1 MGGRWLAA
9 LVVLVGVATACS
21 STSGRDVDVQGL
33 LRSDGGGGAASGATS
48 GGIAGVSG
56 SSDGVAAAGV
66 DGAGSPAA
74 GATASTARSG
84 GAVGGAGAAGMATA
98 DGAGDDSSAAVAGA
112 GGPTIPGGPG
122 VSATEIKVG
131 FMVTKNLQ
139 AAFGAIGASGQPPN
153 EIDLYRALVAWANAN
168 GGVGGRKLV
177 PVFVEVDATTNWQAQ
192 AQAACATFTDDNRV
206 AVAVSSVV
214 GGTDALVSCLAPKGV
229 PLVEQNHWLW
239 DQPYWTRFGAF
250 LYQPSRMKPERSIP
264 AGVKALAARGFFS
277 AGHKLGLV
285 RFDGPV
291 FQRLSANVLKPAIAA
306 NGGKLVEEVAISSPG
321 GAADLGGVSAQLSN
335 AILRFRAAGVTHVMF
350 LENAGILPFFWN
362 QEANSQGYYP
372 RLGLL
377 SYDLPNTQAGQV
389 DPKVL
394 KDALAAGWAP
404 ALDTNADTAPAN
416 PATARCAAIMKQ
428 SGVQNSSGFGFYDG
442 AACDAVFFLK
452 QALDR
457 APALTADGLRRS
469 VESLGTSYVSPYT
482 YPATAFGLGRHD
494 GASEIALLRYQE
506 SPCGC
511 FTYVTP
517 PHEVP

>member
-1 MGGRWLAA
+1 VPGTGG
-9 LVVLVGVATACS
+9 
-21 STSGRDVDVQGL
+21 
-33 LRSDGGGGAASGATS
+33 
-48 GGIAGVSG
+48 
-56 SSDGVAAAGV
+56 
-66 DGAGSPAA
+66 
-74 GATASTARSG
+74 
-84 GAVGGAGAAGMATA
+84 
-98 DGAGDDSSAAVAGA
+98 SA
-112 GGPTIPGGPG
+112 IPGGPG

-139 AAFGAIGASGQPPN
+139 AAFGAIGANGQPPN
-153 EIDLYRALVAWANAN
+153 EIDLYRALAAWANAH

-239 DQPYWTRFGAF
+239 DQPFWTRFGAF

-264 AGVKALAARGFFS
+264 AGVKTLAAGGFFS

-362 QEANSQGYYP
+362 HEANSQGYYP

-416 PATARCAAIMKQ
+416 PATARCAAIVKQ
-428 SGVQNSSGFGFYDG
+428 SGVPNSSGFGFYDG

-494 GASEIALLRYQE
+494 GASEIALLKYQE

-511 FTYVTP
+511 FTYVTQ

>member
-1 MGGRWLAA
+1 
-9 LVVLVGVATACS
+9 
-21 STSGRDVDVQGL
+21 
-33 LRSDGGGGAASGATS
+33 
-48 GGIAGVSG
+48 
-56 SSDGVAAAGV
+56 
-66 DGAGSPAA
+66 
-74 GATASTARSG
+74 
-84 GAVGGAGAAGMATA
+84 
-98 DGAGDDSSAAVAGA
+98 
-112 GGPTIPGGPG
+112 
-122 VSATEIKVG
+122 
-131 FMVTKNLQ
+131 MVTKNLQ
-139 AAFGAIGASGQPPN
+139 AAFGAIGANGQPPN
-153 EIDLYRALVAWANAN
+153 EIDLYRALVAWANAH

-264 AGVKALAARGFFS
+264 AGVKALAAGGFFS

-285 RFDGPV
+285 RFDSPV
-291 FQRLSANVLKPAIAA
+291 FQRLSANVLKPALAA

-362 QEANSQGYYP
+362 HEANSQGYYP
-372 RLGLL
+372 RLGLF

-404 ALDTNADTAPAN
+404 ALDTNLDNAPADA
-416 PATARCAAIMKQ
+416 ATAQCAAIMKQ
-428 SGVQNSSGFGFYDG
+428 GGVPNSSGFGFYDG

-452 QALDR
+452 HALDR

-469 VESLGTSYVSPYT
+469 VESLGRTYISPYS
-482 YPATAFGLGRHD
+482 YPATAFGPGRHD
-494 GASEIALLRYQE
+494 GASQIALLKYQE